1 MLARTDSRIRAVVML
16 IVASLVVGL
25 IGVRLVQ
32 WQVIDQD
39 GLADAGLAQ
48 LAHVQQIPA
57 TRGLILDRS
66 GLILATSVAAE
77 SVFATPPTVEDPAHS
92 ALLLS
97 GILGMDVDELTATLS
112 SDAAWTWL
120 VRRVDPE
127 TATRVRALNLPG
139 IGLVSEPKRVYT
151 MGGGATG
158 TTLASQLLG
167 FVNVDGVG
175 QYGVEAA
182 EDSVLAGT
190 PGSVVAQEDVAGRLI
205 AGSVHELDAAVNGAD
220 VTLTIDAG
228 LQHILEQ
235 QVLDNF
241 TKNRAVGVTGLI
253 MDVHTGAILALASY
267 PSFDGNAYPT
277 TDPELFSS
285 PAVSRQYEP
294 GSVMKALTVAAAL
307 DAGAITPADLFM
319 DDNDLHIYDAVIH
332 NADRAWYPSGHGLI
346 TPAQVLALSNN
357 VGAATIGLTLGGQ
370 PLREAFLRF
379 GFGQMT
385 GVDIAG
391 EAPGVVLD
399 PDAEGSSKELTTAQ
413 NAFGQGIS
421 VTVMQMAAGYAAI
434 ANGGKLVT
442 PHIVDGWTL
451 ADGTYEART
460 LPAPRRVMKAQTAA
474 TVLDMLTGAIDN
486 GIANGASVAGYSIA
500 GKTGTAQIAGPVK
513 VRVRTG
519 WDASGNPIYVDST
532 RQEYIEGWVDSSF
545 IGIAP
550 ANNPRFVMM
559 ILIHRPVVGSGG
571 IGERPE
577 TAFSQLAPLVF
588 DYFGIPPDRT
598 SPAVARP

>member
-16 IVASLVVGL
+16 VVASLVVGL
-25 IGVRLVQ
+25 IGYRLVW

-112 SDAAWTWL
+112 GDTAWTWL

-139 IGLVSEPKRVYT
+139 IGLISEPKRVYT
-151 MGGGATG
+151 MGGGVAG

-167 FVNVDGVG
+167 FVNVDGIG

-182 EDSVLAGT
+182 EDTVLAGT

-205 AGSVHELDAAVNGAD
+205 AGSVHELDSPVNGAD
-220 VTLTIDAG
+220 VTLTLDAG

-235 QVLDNF
+235 QIVDNY

-277 TDPELFSS
+277 TDPALFSS
-285 PAVSRQYEP
+285 PAVSREYEP
-294 GSVMKALTVAAAL
+294 GSVMKAMTVAAAL

-319 DDNDLHIYDAVIH
+319 DDNDLHIYDVVIH

-370 PLREAFLRF
+370 PLRDAFLRF
-379 GFGQMT
+379 GFGQTT

-391 EAPGVVLD
+391 EMPGVVLD

-460 LPAPRRVMKAQTAA
+460 LPEARRVMKAQTAA

-486 GIANGASVAGYSIA
+486 GIANGAAVAGYSIA

-550 ANNPRFVMM
+550 ASNPRFVMM

-598 SPAVARP
+598 APAVARP